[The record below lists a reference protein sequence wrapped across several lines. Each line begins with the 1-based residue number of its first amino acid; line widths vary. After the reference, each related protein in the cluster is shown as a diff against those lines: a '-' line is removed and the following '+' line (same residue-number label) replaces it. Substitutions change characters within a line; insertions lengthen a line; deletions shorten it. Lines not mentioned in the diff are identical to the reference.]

1 MPFFMGILVASGIAP
16 MIPFGAQSGSNF
28 IKRLVPS
35 AIFAAIAVVTAY
47 ALGYTKFA
55 PMLLTAFI
63 AFSFFTTLLRIIAT
77 LKSGG
82 IKSII
87 NANRFFAA
95 MLVHLGV
102 AVMAFGV
109 TMSAFYNRH
118 VDEIVP
124 QDSIMGLD
132 HYVFEIGKIHTEK
145 GANYISH
152 YVPINIIED
161 GKLISTAHPEMREY
175 HGEEN
180 IFAEVSYYSMFH
192 GDLYFILSG
201 FDIGANQVRVQAIFQ
216 PFIAWIWAG
225 CVIMVIGGLYGIFNF
240 RRKQD

>member
-1 MPFFMGILVASGIAP
+1 
-16 MIPFGAQSGSNF
+16 
-28 IKRLVPS
+28 
-35 AIFAAIAVVTAY
+35 
-47 ALGYTKFA
+47 
-55 PMLLTAFI
+55 
-63 AFSFFTTLLRIIAT
+63 
-77 LKSGG
+77 
-82 IKSII
+82 
-87 NANRFFAA
+87 

-102 AVMAFGV
+102 AVMAFGI
-109 TMSAFYNRH
+109 TMSAFYNKH

-132 HYVFEIGKIHTEK
+132 NYVFEVGKIHTEK

-152 YVPINIIED
+152 YIPIKIYKD
-161 GKLISTAHPEMREY
+161 DTFISIAHPEMREY

-201 FDIGANQVRVQAIFQ
+201 FDLGANQVRVQAIFQ

-225 CVIMVIGGLYGIFNF
+225 CAMMVIGGLYGIFNF
-240 RRKQD
+240 RRQQD